1 MKPAEL
7 LFDTSVYVSYRNA
20 AESLQ
25 AGWFSAVVW
34 QELAAGA
41 NGRSELQRLAATG
54 AWYHKRGRLL
64 VPEKDAWW
72 QAGQILN
79 HLLSDLSRAHKGR
92 TRPQLAQPKKQSI
105 IRDVLIA
112 VSAKQQGVTVISDNE
127 DFPLIRHYYE
137 FRWRAA
143 ADFFA

>member
-7 LFDTSVYVSYRNA
+7 LFDTSVYIGHRNA
-20 AESLQ
+20 VERQ
-25 AGWFSAVVW
+25 PAGWFSAVVW

-41 NGRSELQRLAATG
+41 NGRSELQRLATTG
-54 AWYHKRGRLL
+54 AWYHKRARLL
-64 VPEKDAWW
+64 LPDREAWW
-72 QAGQILN
+72 QAGRILN
-79 HLLSDLSRAHKGR
+79 HILSDESRAHPGR
-92 TRPQLAQPKKQSI
+92 KRPQLAHQKKQSI

-127 DFPLIRHYYE
+127 DFPLIRRYYE
-137 FRWRAA
+137 FRWLSA